1 MKHLKSNKIFP
12 PLFNNNLNNIIMQTS
27 SLDIVCAA
35 EEEEFF
41 YEKTNSPVPF
51 GEPIGLDVDRGDSV
65 ELVLFSNIYWNPN
78 Y

>member
-12 PLFNNNLNNIIMQTS
+12 PLFNNNLNNTIMQTS